1 MGLHYFDE
9 SIVELSIECKHKCNI
24 CNKSFACIQHIFYR
38 IVHEWLIQ
46 TCWRHFSDGA
56 STIKGGH
63 MIYPQSFK
71 VSLMHTNFAS
81 LAKQQGLK
89 RTSSPHVLNFFHRHW
104 EPPAFFCQKM
114 SKEVGERKKHRKTLE
129 IMILLLLLRRQRRR
143 HSTRKHGFLLRVLY
157 SALKWYEI
165 KCNFWSNSSQMHAF
179 KFWMS

>member
-1 MGLHYFDE
+1 MHLRSRITYTLKVYC
-9 SIVELSIECKHKCNI
+9 ILAMCK
-24 CNKSFACIQHIFYR
+24 
-38 IVHEWLIQ
+38 LIS
-46 TCWRHFSDGA
+46 TCVPMFLRTNLKKMFLRWYKNY
-56 STIKGGH
+56 KGGH

-104 EPPAFFCQKM
+104 EPAFFCQKM

-129 IMILLLLLRRQRRR
+129 IMILLLLLRRR

-157 SALKWYEI
+157 SASGY
-165 KCNFWSNSSQMHAF
+165 SV
-179 KFWMS
+179 

>member
-1 MGLHYFDE
+1 MYLRSRITYALKVYC
-9 SIVELSIECKHKCNI
+9 ILAMCK
-24 CNKSFACIQHIFYR
+24 
-38 IVHEWLIQ
+38 LIS
-46 TCWRHFSDGA
+46 TCVPMFLRTNLKKMFLRWYKNY
-56 STIKGGH
+56 KGGH

-129 IMILLLLLRRQRRR
+129 IMILLLLLRRR
-143 HSTRKHGFLLRVLY
+143 HSTRKHGFLLRVAY
-157 SALKWYEI
+157 SALK
-165 KCNFWSNSSQMHAF
+165 
-179 KFWMS
+179 